1 MTTLSTTKKS
11 ACLLNLEN
19 GDIMKESIERLLK
32 EGVEVIAIDNNSKDS
47 SREVL
52 KAFVYGTLQR
62 VTNWKPKKQS
72 KKLTSDQYYKRYVK
86 KYEK

>member
-1 MTTLSTTKKS
+1 MPEALKKKLREEVNKKHPNWS
-11 ACLLNLEN
+11 E
-19 GDIMKESIERLLK
+19 ERK
-32 EGVEVIAIDNNSKDS
+32 NAY
-47 SREVL
+47 
-52 KAFVYGTLQR
+52 VYGTLQR